1 MNSLPSSVNYAEAIP
16 VLPEN
21 SITYSVSLNPL
32 NGTSF
37 ANNGN
42 LIQFQLGSRGFLI
55 PDSVYLRY
63 KCVVANATSVSGIQG
78 TPCYSY
84 FSRCE
89 TLFGSISVDNINS
102 FHTVCNLLVNTT
114 QDIASKYGSQNA
126 YGYSVSATPSMEELD
141 GRTIPIAGDTAFY
154 SCPLPCMLTNSE
166 KLIPLFA
173 MPNIMIQLTTANLN
187 DIISTS
193 TITGFT
199 LSNLEL
205 VYSFIDMGAEV
216 EMMVRNM
223 GPKIYIKSQSFNQA
237 SVVVPIGTN
246 GSSNFVFSQR
256 LASIKSA
263 FVHFSNGAVGA
274 RAFDAIDITT
284 STAGT
289 GGDYSLTVGSVQYP
303 QKPLSSGYNKAGILQ
318 ELRRAIGSIYDK
330 SNSMSINT
338 LEFNYLESGTAS
350 TFNVPGKFWLGFP
363 LEKLHS
369 RALLTGISSAGTNI
383 VVNVNLLTA
392 TILAH
397 SCNLILMYDALI
409 EIDVINK
416 QAYVKV

>member
-1 MNSLPSSVNYAEAIP
+1 MNSLPSSVNYSEAIP

-63 KCVVANATSVSGIQG
+63 KCVVANSTALGGILG

-102 FHTVCNLLVNTT
+102 YHTVCNLLVNTT
-114 QDIASKYGSQNA
+114 QDIASKYGSQTA
-126 YGYSVSATPSMEELD
+126 YSYSTTSGAPSIEELD
-141 GRTIPIAGDTAFY
+141 GKSIPIAGDTSFY
-154 SCPLPCMLTNSE
+154 SCPLPCMLTNSD

-187 DIISTS
+187 DIILNSNT
-193 TITGFT
+193 TGFT

-205 VYSFIDMGAEV
+205 VYSFIDMGAEC
-216 EMMVRNM
+216 EMLVRNM

-263 FVHFSNGAVGA
+263 FFHFSSSGIGN
-274 RAFDAIDITT
+274 RIFDALDIST
-284 STAGT
+284 STVGQ

-303 QKPLSSGYNKAGILQ
+303 QKPLSTTYNKAGILQ

-330 SNSMSINT
+330 SNSMSINS
-338 LEFNYLESGTAS
+338 LEFSYLETGTSSLFAPAKLW
-350 TFNVPGKFWLGFP
+350 FGIC

-383 VVNVNLLTA
+383 VVNVNLTTA
-392 TILAH
+392 TVNAH
-397 SCNLILMYDALI
+397 ACNLILMYDALI
-409 EIDVINK
+409 EVDVINK